1 MIDALRELVVVSDP
15 ESTVC
20 RGAAC
25 SALDLHSGTSEEGGA
40 STASTSQM
48 PGVRFLPCYDLR
60 YLAEAVNLM

>member
-1 MIDALRELVVVSDP
+1 MIDGLRELVVVCDP

-25 SALDLHSGTSEEGGA
+25 CALELHSVTSEEGGA
-40 STASTSQM
+40 STAHTSQL
-48 PGVRFLPCYDLR
+48 PSVRFLPCYDLR